1 MSTQKRIAAYAR
13 VSLVSE
19 RLEHSLEA
27 QIEKYTQMIN
37 DHPGWVLVK
46 VFYDN
51 GITGTKSNRP
61 GFLEL
66 LEACEIGEID
76 IVLVKSISRLSR
88 NSLDLLTTVRHLKNL
103 GVDVWF
109 EKENIHT
116 MDSDGELFLSLL
128 TSFAQE
134 ESRSISE
141 NVKWSKQIGYESGKH
156 SVTRIYGYTIKGR
169 EFTIVPEEAT
179 VIKFIFDEY
188 CSGASTTMIA
198 SELQKRNIQTRT
210 GTPFSSS
217 QINRILRQEAY
228 TGDILQQKLMTESFL
243 THKNIP
249 NDGSKPMYLIEDHH
263 ETIISKEQ
271 FEQAQSILAHQKA
284 HHLRSGKAP
293 SCFTKKL
300 ICTYCGYR
308 YYETTERDKTIW
320 LDPGRCKKKNG
331 SYICQHGHRIAD
343 SDLRKAITDAL
354 GWYEFDEQQFLNTVE
369 SIYVSG
375 HTDLKIQLK
384 DGYNVN
390 SYIAPGRKHDRNKK
404 NPENRSTG

>member
-1 MSTQKRIAAYAR
+1 MNTKKHVAAYAR
-13 VSLVSE
+13 VSLDSE

-27 QIEKYTQMIN
+27 QIEKYTQTIEKQ
-37 DHPGWVLVK
+37 PGWVLVK

-51 GITGTKSNRP
+51 GITGTKANRP
-61 GFLEL
+61 GFLKL
-66 LEACEIGEID
+66 LEACEMGEID
-76 IVLVKSISRLSR
+76 IILVKSISRLSR
-88 NSLDLLTTVRHLKNL
+88 NSLDLLTTVRHLKDL

-116 MDSDGELFLSLL
+116 MDSDGELFLTLL

-141 NVKWSKQIGYESGKH
+141 NVKWSKQVGYESGKH
-156 SVTRIYGYTIKGR
+156 SVTRIYGYTIKDR
-169 EFTIVPEEAT
+169 EFTVVPEEAT
-179 VIKFIFDEY
+179 VIKFIFNEY
-188 CSGASTTMIA
+188 CNGASTTMIA
-198 SELQKRNIQTRT
+198 SELQKRNIQTRA
-210 GTPFSSS
+210 GTEFASS
-217 QINRILRQEAY
+217 QISRILRQEAY

-263 ETIISKEQ
+263 EAIISKEQ

-308 YYETTERDKTIW
+308 YCETTERNKTIW

-384 DGYNVN
+384 DGYTVN
-390 SYIAPGRKHDRNKK
+390 SYIAPGRKHDRGKTNQK
-404 NPENRSTG
+404 N